1 MIRGGGGPDVFDE
14 IKDCL
19 LADIVLTIHTTQ
31 QGIKED
37 EELKEDEEEGV
48 VGRVRHDDMVQT

>member
-1 MIRGGGGPDVFDE
+1 MIRGGGGRDVFDE

-19 LADIVLTIHTTQ
+19 LADIVLTSHTTQ
-31 QGIKED
+31 QGVKED